1 MIISCIVN
9 ENELNQISQILK
21 LSISWI
27 VKILNIHRPNSTI
40 TDFKKSKIFQEK
52 SLLTSFRTRKE
63 TKTLKKKLK
72 SLLYFLSK

>member
-1 MIISCIVN
+1 MIISCIIN

-40 TDFKKSKIFQEK
+40 IDFKNISRNKYLEK

-72 SLLYFLSK
+72 SLLFSE

>member
-40 TDFKKSKIFQEK
+40 IDFKKSKIFQEINI
-52 SLLTSFRTRKE
+52 
-63 TKTLKKKLK
+63 
-72 SLLYFLSK
+72 